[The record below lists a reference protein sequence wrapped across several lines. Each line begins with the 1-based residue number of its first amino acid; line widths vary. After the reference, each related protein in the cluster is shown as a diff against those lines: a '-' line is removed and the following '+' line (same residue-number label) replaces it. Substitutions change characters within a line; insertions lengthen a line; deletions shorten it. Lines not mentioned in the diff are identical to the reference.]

1 MCPLSLQL
9 QEISRVWAQSQHQ
22 LVVTSAVFADS
33 DEWILA
39 GKPTPAHWLAETA
52 DVEVCT
58 AREWI
63 RIGRKLR
70 CLPVTADAFAT
81 GAISYS
87 KVRTLT
93 RLATPDNEAELVD
106 LASGVPAGELRRSL
120 ALWLKAR
127 MSPKEFE
134 DHQHSRRSVTWRTE
148 ADGMIRFTL
157 RLEPLIA
164 ATLISLLAKI
174 VMRPKPRPATS
185 ESWPTAA
192 QQHADAFNEVLS
204 EGAGAV
210 DTEVVVHVRADGAT
224 LADGT
229 PIADTVVER
238 IAPKSFIRALIHDA
252 NGKPVDASNRR
263 RHPTTRQKRV
273 INERDSHTCVDCGR
287 SDLLNYHHH
296 PDYGQTNHTVTAET
310 ELRCAPCHHRHHNA
324 CS

>member
-1 MCPLSLQL
+1 
-9 QEISRVWAQSQHQ
+9 
-22 LVVTSAVFADS
+22 
-33 DEWILA
+33 
-39 GKPTPAHWLAETA
+39 
-52 DVEVCT
+52 
-58 AREWI
+58 
-63 RIGRKLR
+63 
-70 CLPVTADAFAT
+70 
-81 GAISYS
+81 AISYS

-287 SDLLNYHHH
+287 SDLLKPRGVSLAKTKCVDLSSLLAPISGSEDRSWLIHSAQAHGNGPILEDQLLADSELMAAIDSHRSIRR
-296 PDYGQTNHTVTAET
+296 TVEIINTD
-310 ELRCAPCHHRHHNA
+310 RSVCARLA
-324 CS
+324 GE